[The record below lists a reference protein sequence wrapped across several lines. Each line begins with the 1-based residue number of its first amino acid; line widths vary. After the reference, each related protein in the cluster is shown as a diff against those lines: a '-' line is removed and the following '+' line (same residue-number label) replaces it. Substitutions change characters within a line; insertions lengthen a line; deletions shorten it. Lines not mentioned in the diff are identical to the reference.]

1 MIKNYTSRQRVKAV
15 LEHKIPDRVPIDFG
29 TTTATGIMT
38 IAYNKLR
45 KSLGINSGLAKMH
58 SVIMQLALPE
68 QKVIDRF
75 HIDVID
81 AGSNFL
87 KSENDWRQWTLNDGS
102 KCLVPKYI
110 NMEMDPLENVFLCN
124 SKGLLLGKKPKNSLY
139 VDQVYWPYA
148 NLEAIPD
155 TFTPEDLASHMWA
168 AAPQVPWHL
177 NIWDDNQ
184 FKIFCDGIKEIY
196 ETTDYAVMLLVGCNL
211 FEVGTFL
218 RGMQNFFIDT
228 VADKKGV
235 KRLMDKL
242 TEGYLIMLDRL
253 IKGVGKYVDV
263 VEFADD
269 LGGMDAPF
277 ISAET
282 YRELFKP
289 GHKKANDFVHEN
301 SDIKIFLH
309 CCGSIYELIP
319 DLIDA
324 GFDIL
329 NPVQTTAKNME
340 ADRLK
345 REFGKDIIFWGGG
358 CDTRKILPF
367 GSISEIREDVK
378 KNIMILAEGG
388 GMVFAQQ
395 HNVMADV
402 PPENIIAMFDAAYEF
417 GRY

>member
-1 MIKNYTSRQRVKAV
+1 MQNITSRERVKNV
-15 LEHKIPDRVPIDFG
+15 LDNKIPDRIPIDFG

-45 KSLGINSGLAKMH
+45 KSMGISSGLAKMH

-68 QKVIDRF
+68 KEIIEAF
-75 HIDVID
+75 KIDVID
-81 AGSNFL
+81 AGMNFL
-87 KSENDWRQWTLNDGS
+87 KSDDDWRQWTLNDGS
-102 KCLVPKYI
+102 KCLVPKYV
-110 NMEMDPLENVFLCN
+110 NMEMDPEGNVSLYN
-124 SKGLLLGKKPKNSLY
+124 NAGLLMGKKPKSSLY
-139 VDQVYWPYA
+139 IDQVYWPYEK
-148 NLEAIPD
+148 LDAIPE
-155 TFTPEDLASHMWA
+155 TFEPEDLAGHMWA

-177 NIWDDNQ
+177 NFWDDEQ
-184 FKIFCDGIKEIY
+184 FKIFCDGVKEIH
-196 ETTDYAVMLLVGCNL
+196 ETNDYAVMLLVGCNL

-228 VADKKGV
+228 VVDKKGV

-242 TEGYLIMLDRL
+242 TEGYLVMLERL

-289 GHKKANDFVHEN
+289 GHKRANDYVHQN

-309 CCGSIYELIP
+309 ACGSIYELIP

-329 NPVQTTAKNME
+329 NPVQTTARNME
-340 ADRLK
+340 PEKLK
-345 REFGKDIIFWGGG
+345 KEFGKDIIFWGGC
-358 CDTRKILPF
+358 CDTRKILPM
-367 GSISEIREDVK
+367 GSPGDVREDVRR
-378 KNIMILAEGG
+378 NISILGEDGG
-388 GMVFAQQ
+388 LVFAQQ

-402 PPENIIAMFDAAYEF
+402 PPENVIAMLEAAYEF